1 MAKSLIDKL
10 GVLFLGIAALFVFTL
25 CISHGERAE
34 AAFQYNSSESSYLHK
49 LTPILTELSQL
60 GTEVSKTAIALQSAP
75 QETCSNEFGFYQ
87 GIVVSLR
94 NRLNS
99 VTPPPRIRAIHIKSL
114 EGLSDYLTGLNIY
127 GSSCVDKDYAMKSKL
142 VNKGTEYLT
151 KASQTIISV
160 IDLIANPDLIPIST
174 SPEDQINEWCGAK
187 WANNYQ
193 MQEHCIQT
201 QTEARAKLTN
211 MLQMNPPRTPG
222 RKVILD
228 CSSLWKDRS
237 GSHNYRMI
245 VFCAQN
251 QLGK

>member
-1 MAKSLIDKL
+1 MAKSIRNKVS
-10 GVLFLGIAALFVFTL
+10 VLLLGIVVVSVLTL
-25 CISHGERAE
+25 CVSHTEKAE
-34 AAFQYNSSESSYLHK
+34 AAFQYNSSESAYLQK
-49 LTPILTELSQL
+49 LNPILTELSQL
-60 GTEVSKTAIALQSAP
+60 GLKVSKTAIGLQSAP
-75 QETCSNEFGFYQ
+75 EETCSNEFGFYQ
-87 GIVVSLR
+87 GIVISLR
-94 NRLNS
+94 NRLDS
-99 VTPPPRIRAIHIKSL
+99 LTPPPRIKTIHIKSL

-151 KASQTIISV
+151 KADQTIISV
-160 IDLIANPDLIPIST
+160 NDLIANPDLIPT
-174 SPEDQINEWCGAK
+174 HTAPEDQINEWCGAK
-187 WANNYQ
+187 WANNYK

-201 QTEARAKLTN
+201 QTDARAKLTN
-211 MLQMNPPRTPG
+211 MLQMNPAGTPG